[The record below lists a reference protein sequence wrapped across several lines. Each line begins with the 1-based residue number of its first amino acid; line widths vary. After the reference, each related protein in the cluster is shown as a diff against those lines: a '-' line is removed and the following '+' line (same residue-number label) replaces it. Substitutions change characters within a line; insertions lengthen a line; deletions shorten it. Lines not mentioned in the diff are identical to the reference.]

1 MTENK
6 TKQYTDNQYNRT
18 PDHELGSGFSNYD
31 RLMVELNNRQY
42 YPKEVYE
49 NFLNENS
56 LDAYETFD
64 KNTDHAKLLE
74 TVYSI
79 LQTLLSNIDM
89 YRKIETEF
97 VTSGEAATSLR
108 NRLKDL
114 RAEINRIK
122 AEMHYADS
130 DFTFMYY
137 TRQEGIS

>member
-137 TRQEGIS
+137 TR

>member
-1 MTENK
+1 MTENRSR
-6 TKQYTDNQYNRT
+6 QYTDNQYSRI

-49 NFLNENS
+49 KFLNENG

-137 TRQEGIS
+137 TR

>member
-6 TKQYTDNQYNRT
+6 TRQYTDNQYNRT

-137 TRQEGIS
+137 TR

>member
-1 MTENK
+1 MTN
-6 TKQYTDNQYNRT
+6 TGTRNKQYTDNQYNRT
-18 PDHELGSGFSNYD
+18 PDHEIGSGFSNYD

-49 NFLNENS
+49 NFLNENG
-56 LDAYETFD
+56 LDAYETFY

-130 DFTFMYY
+130 DFTFMYH
-137 TRQEGIS
+137 TR

>member
-1 MTENK
+1 MTSNK
-6 TKQYTDNQYNRT
+6 SRQYVDEQYKRT
-18 PDHELGSGFSNYD
+18 PDPIMESGFTNYD
-31 RLMVELNNRQY
+31 RLLVELNNRMY
-42 YPKEVYE
+42 YPQETYE
-49 NFLNENS
+49 KFLNENG
-56 LDAYETFD
+56 LLAEETFN
-64 KNTDHAKLLE
+64 KNTDHAQLLE

-122 AEMHYADS
+122 AEMNYKDS
-130 DFTFMYY
+130 DFSFMYY
-137 TRQEGIS
+137 TR

>member
-1 MTENK
+1 MTSNK
-6 TKQYTDNQYNRT
+6 NRQYEDEQYKRT
-18 PDHELGSGFSNYD
+18 PDPIMESGFTNYD
-31 RLMVELNNRQY
+31 RLLVELNNRMY
-42 YPKEVYE
+42 YEKETYE
-49 NFLNENS
+49 KFLNENG
-56 LDAYETFD
+56 LLAEETFN
-64 KNTDHAKLLE
+64 KNTDHAQLLE

-122 AEMHYADS
+122 AEMNYKDS
-130 DFTFMYY
+130 DFSFMYY
-137 TRQEGIS
+137 TR

>member
-1 MTENK
+1 MSENI
-6 TKQYTDNQYNRT
+6 TKQYTDEQYNRT
-18 PDHELGSGFSNYD
+18 PDHELGSGFSNYE

-49 NFLNENS
+49 NFLNENG
-56 LDAYETFD
+56 LDEYETFD

-137 TRQEGIS
+137 TR